1 MNRRNKRF
9 TEPTNAKY
17 DHLILE
23 KTTLGTGQTAY
34 RNFFGEANSSLR
46 LLLGELM
53 KLRCTELFLCRKKR
67 KLHLIRR
74 VKVELT
80 P

>member
-1 MNRRNKRF
+1 MNQRNKRL

-34 RNFFGEANSSLR
+34 
-46 LLLGELM
+46 
-53 KLRCTELFLCRKKR
+53 
-67 KLHLIRR
+67 
-74 VKVELT
+74 
-80 P
+80 

>member
-23 KTTLGTGQTAY
+23 KTILGTGQTAY
-34 RNFFGEANSSLR
+34 RNFFWRG
-46 LLLGELM
+46 
-53 KLRCTELFLCRKKR
+53 
-67 KLHLIRR
+67 
-74 VKVELT
+74 
-80 P
+80 